1 MIKTDFHLI
10 LVNIITSMFYGC
22 ATTQIH
28 GRRSFIKQNKSSLLQ
43 SLIFCFTPKVNH
55 SKLKEFINQKCDF
68 FVSFQILEILE
79 HCQTTLLMPKTP
91 TTKNESKKVHLV
103 KIERTDTYDGQKLVI
118 NMANDSDSSQK
129 ECCNRK
135 L

>member
-1 MIKTDFHLI
+1 
-10 LVNIITSMFYGC
+10 MFYGC
-22 ATTQIH
+22 ATTKIY
-28 GRRSFIKQNKSSLLQ
+28 GRRTFIKQNKPSLLQ

-79 HCQTTLLMPKTP
+79 TLSNNALDANNTND
-91 TTKNESKKVHLV
+91 KNESKRVHLV

-129 ECCNRK
+129 QC
-135 L
+135 